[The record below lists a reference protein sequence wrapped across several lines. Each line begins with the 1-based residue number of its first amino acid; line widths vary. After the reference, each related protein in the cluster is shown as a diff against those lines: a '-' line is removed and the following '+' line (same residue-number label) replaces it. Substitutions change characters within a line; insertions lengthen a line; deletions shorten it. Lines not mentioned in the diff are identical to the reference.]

1 MRARV
6 QPAAAVATATEET
19 ETIPG
24 ISDKVD
30 NMLKVFALE
39 DSRLVSSPTST
50 LHDLEK
56 AVWIDLIN
64 PTSAEIQT
72 VEQFSKLALPNIHDT
87 EEIEAS
93 SHYEVYPHGLQI
105 NCSFLHQ
112 VNGYFSITNVAFLF
126 NSTCLISICAR
137 EVSLLRQFQERG
149 QAHAGLIIDPLSTI
163 ISLVEDKIE
172 KLADLSEEAHLAI
185 DKISRQIFSRENV
198 VLEEV
203 INNLS
208 RQDDLNGKIRLCLMD
223 GQRDLNFLLRRGRP
237 ADVNVNIANDSLE
250 DIKTLLSHNT
260 FLSERLDFLLNAA
273 LGFIN
278 IEQNKIIKIFSIVAV
293 VFMPPTV
300 IASIFGMNFHHMP
313 ELSWTWGYPLS
324 LVSMVVAGLAPYVYF
339 KRKGWL

>member
-1 MRARV
+1 
-6 QPAAAVATATEET
+6 
-19 ETIPG
+19 
-24 ISDKVD
+24 
-30 NMLKVFALE
+30 MLKVFSLE
-39 DSRLVSSPTST
+39 DNNRLALSSTST
-50 LHDLEK
+50 CNDLEK
-56 AVWIDLIN
+56 AAWIDLVN
-64 PTSAEIQT
+64 PTPAEIQT
-72 VEQFSKLALPNIHDT
+72 VELFSKLALPNIHDT

-137 EVSLLRQFQERG
+137 EVSLLRQLQERA
-149 QAHAGLIIDPLSTI
+149 QSNDGLIIDPLSTI
-163 ISLVEDKIE
+163 ISLIEDKIE
-172 KLADLSEEAHLAI
+172 KLADLSEEAYLAI
-185 DKISRQIFSRENV
+185 EKISRQIFNRESV

-203 INNLS
+203 IDNLS

-223 GQRDLNFLLRRGRP
+223 GQRDLNFLLRRGRL
-237 ADVNVNIANDSLE
+237 ADANINIANDILE

-313 ELSWTWGYPLS
+313 ELSWAWGYPLS